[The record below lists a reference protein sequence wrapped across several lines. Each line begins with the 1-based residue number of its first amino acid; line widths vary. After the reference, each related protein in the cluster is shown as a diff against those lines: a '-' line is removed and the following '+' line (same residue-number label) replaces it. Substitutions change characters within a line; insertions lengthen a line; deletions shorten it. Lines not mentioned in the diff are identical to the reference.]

1 MRRILKFIHSRYS
14 LAAFCIILEF
24 GQVMKNTKADCS
36 MANGCVE
43 AAVAL
48 FLSGYYLA
56 KDILAICAAAGKVI
70 SRCGRDWE

>member
-1 MRRILKFIHSRYS
+1 
-14 LAAFCIILEF
+14 
-24 GQVMKNTKADCS
+24 
-36 MANGCVE
+36 MANACVE
-43 AAVAL
+43 GAVAL